1 MGQSVEKTVGLGVR
15 GVAEDIGLTLNR
27 LDSEPS
33 YSFICVNISRANI
46 RVNQS
51 FLTVEKAGKKY
62 TIVVPE
68 NTEAKNLEDVTSFC
82 AVKSGNTIKIYKERP
97 ICNNNFICEPD
108 ECKTGCNDCFGP
120 KQICV
125 GDEFCNPTIGENC
138 VNSQD
143 CACNNT
149 CCPDDPAS
157 DEIGCTD
164 SAGIGKGQQ
173 CWCDNQC
180 EAGLKCNP
188 TADEF
193 KDYAKACCEEGMAWN
208 GTGCEESICSSSIS
222 RCYNHWHWEH
232 YGTWIK
238 INDRQSTNPS
248 HPSTYDPYN
257 QPDVTTCDM
266 YEVCHPIKVE
276 DITKEIEECC
286 DNRCS
291 GNCHSM
297 CKQALLDSG
306 LSSTDTPETRKKC
319 YGLYTIYGMGPAAA
333 WTKGYRYHLE
343 QPASIMFS
351 GDIWMCTGYS
361 IMLTT
366 LLKSVGYEKNEIYGV
381 CGPRHMFNLIK
392 LPGDKKYRIVDT
404 VGNILYIA
412 GFKGHSSYPYYGSFG
427 FGCGGCSNDAGSFS
441 CPPRGDVVI

>member
-68 NTEAKNLEDVTSFC
+68 NTEAKNLEDATSFC

-188 TADEF
+188 THPLF
-193 KDYAKACCEEGMAWN
+193 TNYSKACCEPGKVWN
-208 GTGCEESICSSSIS
+208 GNECVVSICKYPCVEGCIIPEKFDWRDYEGKNWLSPVRNQGSCGSCWAFSAVGSVEGTYNIEQNTPGVNTDLSEQDLVSCGFPLGSLSGGAGGCRGGFSSDALKYI
-222 RCYNHWHWEH
+222 RDE
-232 YGTWIK
+232 K
-238 INDRQSTNPS
+238 IVSEDCF
-248 HPSTYDPYN
+248 PYRAA
-257 QPDVTTCDM
+257 DVSC
-266 YEVCHPIKVE
+266 
-276 DITKEIEECC
+276 
-286 DNRCS
+286 NRCS
-291 GNCHSM
+291 SYTSKQWTIDNYRHVMGTDNIKRAIICEGPVSASVRPWPGGRMGHAIVLVGYDDTMSNCMIGKNGNGCWILKNSWGVSKGDH
-297 CKQALLDSG
+297 G
-306 LSSTDTPETRKKC
+306 
-319 YGLYTIYGMGPAAA
+319 YYTIGYGTNKIEN
-333 WTKGYRYHLE
+333 WV
-343 QPASIMFS
+343 
-351 GDIWMCTGYS
+351 YS
-361 IMLTT
+361 P
-366 LLKSVGYEKNEIYGV
+366 VGV
-381 CGPRHMFNLIK
+381 RSP
-392 LPGDKKYRIVDT
+392 
-404 VGNILYIA
+404 
-412 GFKGHSSYPYYGSFG
+412 
-427 FGCGGCSNDAGSFS
+427 
-441 CPPRGDVVI
+441 